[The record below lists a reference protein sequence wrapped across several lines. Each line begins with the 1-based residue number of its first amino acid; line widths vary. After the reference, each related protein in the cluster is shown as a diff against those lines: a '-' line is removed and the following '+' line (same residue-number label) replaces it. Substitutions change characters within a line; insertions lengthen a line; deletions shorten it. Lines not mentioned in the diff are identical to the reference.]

1 MPPVIIVQ
9 VLWLIA
15 QVVNLYLQIMLDY
28 CLSQEKNLKLLNVL
42 YNLAWDLCVCVCVC
56 VQVLPSLYS
65 QDLEKSVPLVEECN
79 IPPSCQGETE
89 LF

>member
-42 YNLAWDLCVCVCVC
+42 YNLDWDLCVCVCVC
-56 VQVLPSLYS
+56 VCTGTSISLFTGLREIS
-65 QDLEKSVPLVEECN
+65 TS
-79 IPPSCQGETE
+79 G
-89 LF
+89 

>member
-56 VQVLPSLYS
+56 VCTGTSISLFTGLREIS
-65 QDLEKSVPLVEECN
+65 TS
-79 IPPSCQGETE
+79 G
-89 LF
+89 